1 MNTCVIADGRKYW
14 SISTSHPESDPSK
27 ITYETSDYKLTEEKV
42 AEFPFPTL
50 HCIDDLELSQQ
61 YLGFKIVVYSE
72 IDKNWIGQSPDGFF
86 VRFKKVDS

>member
-1 MNTCVIADGRKYW
+1 MNTCVIADGRKCW
-14 SISTSHPESDPSK
+14 TIATSHPSGDPSN
-27 ITYETSDYKLTEEKV
+27 ITYWTHDDKQTKEKV

-72 IDKNWIGQSPDGFF
+72 IDKNWIGQSPDGFH
-86 VRFKKVDS
+86 VRIKKVDT